1 MTNLQLYH
9 KVSFD
14 LSRHITKKYSS
25 SFSRSIMFLEP
36 EIRESIYNIYG
47 FVRLA
52 DEIVETFHEYPKK
65 QMLDDLTKEYQMTL
79 KRGISTNPVVHSFCI
94 TKKKYDIPNHL
105 VQSFLDSMYMDLE
118 IMQNINQE
126 KYENYIY
133 GSAEV
138 VGLMCLHVFLDED
151 KSKFNELEE
160 SAKSLGSALQKVNFL
175 RDFNADF
182 QDLDRVYFPNI
193 DFSNFTEKDKKSIEE
208 DIAQDFR
215 KALIGIKK
223 LPFSSQF
230 AVYLAYRY
238 YYNLFEKI
246 CAYSSKVLFNK
257 RVRVN
262 DFEKFI
268 IFSKVFIY
276 KKLQLTIH

>member
-1 MTNLQLYH
+1 MTNLQLYNE
-9 KVSFD
+9 VSFD
-14 LSRHITKKYSS
+14 LNRHITKKYSS

-36 EIRESIYNIYG
+36 EIREGIYNIYG

-52 DEIVETFHEYPKK
+52 DEIVDTFHDYPKK
-65 QMLDDLTKEYQMTL
+65 QMLDDLTDEYHKAL
-79 KRGISTNPVVHSFCI
+79 KWGISINPVIHSFCF
-94 TKKKYDIPNHL
+94 TKKKYSIPDHL

-118 IMQNINQE
+118 IMKNINQE

-138 VGLMCLHVFLDED
+138 VGLMCLHVFLKED
-151 KSKFNELEE
+151 MTKFNELKQA
-160 SAKSLGSALQKVNFL
+160 AKSLGSALQKVNFL

-193 DFSNFTEKDKKSIEE
+193 DFSNFTEKDKKAIED
-208 DIAQDFR
+208 DIAQDFK
-215 KALIGIKK
+215 KALVGIKK
-223 LPFSSQF
+223 LPLSSQF

-246 CAYSSKVLFNK
+246 GAYSSKVLFKK
-257 RVRVN
+257 RIRIN
-262 DFEKFI
+262 NFKKFI
-268 IFSKVFIY
+268 LFSKVYIY
-276 KKLQLTIH
+276 KKFQISIH